1 MPKLI
6 TKHNPVYT
14 IDDRVR
20 DLRKAYINK
29 DWEKVKELE
38 EYLNHFYYGI
48 KEN

>member
-20 DLRKAYINK
+20 DLRRAYIDK
-29 DWEKVKELE
+29 DWGKVKELGG
-38 EYLNHFYYGI
+38 YLNYFYYGI
-48 KEN
+48 TEN